1 MLHHTTT
8 VSCSDLIELDEI
20 ELVVTVVNPP
30 DAEQPATRREAW
42 K

>member
-20 ELVVTVVNPP
+20 ELEMSVVIPP
-30 DAEQPATRREAW
+30 AAEQSATRREAW